1 MTRGKYRVLI
11 LASHPTQY
19 SVPVFRLMARDP
31 RLEIQVAYC
40 SLQGAK
46 PGYDAGFGREIAW
59 DIPLLDG
66 YPWVE
71 LPNRSF
77 RPGIA
82 RFWGLVNPG
91 VWRLVREGGFDAV
104 SIYTGYVYATFWI
117 AVAAAKR
124 SRAAVLFGSDAHE
137 LAPRDARGWKTA
149 VKRRLWPRLFR
160 LADAVIVPSTG
171 AVGLM
176 RSLGIPE
183 DRIALTPYVVD
194 NDRWKQAAA
203 RVDRAAVR
211 ARWGIAADAPIVVFS
226 AKLQPWKR
234 PLDALRA
241 FAQAAVDGS
250 YLLFAGEGPL
260 RGELETE
267 IARLGAGDRVKLLGF
282 VNQSALPEVY
292 RAADVLV
299 LPSQYEPF
307 GVVVNEAMLCECVPV
322 VTDRVGARF
331 DLVEEGRTGF
341 VYPAGDVGKLAEL
354 LRLLLGEP
362 ERRARM
368 SRAASEK
375 IAGWSPELNVNLL
388 VDAIARA
395 RGDAAAGVSAGSE
408 KLPCGEAGSGAR
420 RG

>member
-1 MTRGKYRVLI
+1 MTGSKYRVLV

-19 SVPVFRLMARDP
+19 STPVFRLMAQDP

-46 PGYDAGFGREIAW
+46 AGYDAGFDREIAW
-59 DIPLLDG
+59 DVPLLDG
-66 YPWVE
+66 YPWIE
-71 LPNRSF
+71 LPNRASK
-77 RPGIA
+77 PGLE

-91 VWRLVREGGFDAV
+91 VWKLIREGRFDAV
-104 SIYTGYVYATFWI
+104 AIYTGYVYATFWI
-117 AVAAAKR
+117 AIAAAKT
-124 SRAAVLFGSDAHE
+124 SGASVFFGTDSHE
-137 LAPRDARGWKTA
+137 IAPRNASAWKTA

-160 LADAVIVPSTG
+160 LADVAIVPSSG
-171 AVGLM
+171 SVGLM

-183 DRIALTPYVVD
+183 NRIALTPYVVD
-194 NDRWKQAAA
+194 NNRWKQAAA

-211 ARWGIAADAPIVVFS
+211 ARWGIPADATVVVFS

-241 FAQAAVDGS
+241 FVRARVDGS

-260 RGELETE
+260 RGEIERE
-267 IARLGAGDRVKLLGF
+267 IGQLGAGGRVKLLGF

-292 RAADVLV
+292 RAADVLI

-307 GVVVNEAMLCECVPV
+307 GVVVNEAMLCGCVPV

-331 DLVEEGRTGF
+331 DLIEDGRTGF
-341 VYPAGDVGKLAEL
+341 VYRAGDVEKLAEL
-354 LRLLLGEP
+354 LRGLLDDP

-368 SRAASEK
+368 SAAAGEK
-375 IAGWSPELNVNLL
+375 IAAWSPELNIDRL
-388 VDAIARA
+388 VEAIELARRKTVKA
-395 RGDAAAGVSAGSE
+395 SATRGESISGNEPGT
-408 KLPCGEAGSGAR
+408 GAR
-420 RG
+420 